1 MAGIAAL
8 CALVTVLA
16 GCSTIRN
23 MSPAAREAKKKQVQ
37 LAQLQAACMRFADQY
52 VGRVVEETGRFQRN
66 VTDPELRVMVSNWTL
81 SQANSAFTTASGD
94 SAVVSALDLVTLAVL
109 SRMVIEDTLMPR
121 FPEEGAPLLA
131 VHRYLEEQ
139 AWKLTDSF
147 LTPSQTRDFK
157 DVLVQWRASNPYVQ
171 GVAFVHFLDFAK
183 AIGRPAPGEATQS
196 GGLFSMLGLDP
207 LAGLDPAVRQ
217 LEQTRLLAE
226 RMIFYLQRVPYIVN
240 LQVDR
245 VSSEMFNRPE
255 VRGMLADADRASR
268 SAERFA
274 GVAESLPE
282 TLAREREALINQL
295 LSALVMQQQTLQP
308 MLVELRQAMEAAGG
322 TAESVDAVVRSVDA
336 MLARRPPSGAGAGA
350 GRPFDITEYTQAAAE
365 FTRTANELQ
374 LLLTTLNTKAPGL
387 STAVGDAVGQGRS
400 LVDYLALRVAVLI
413 ALLIGGTLAA
423 ALAYRFISVRTK
435 A

>member
-1 MAGIAAL
+1 
-8 CALVTVLA
+8 
-16 GCSTIRN
+16 
-23 MSPAAREAKKKQVQ
+23 
-37 LAQLQAACMRFADQY
+37 
-52 VGRVVEETGRFQRN
+52 
-66 VTDPELRVMVSNWTL
+66 
-81 SQANSAFTTASGD
+81 
-94 SAVVSALDLVTLAVL
+94 
-109 SRMVIEDTLMPR
+109 
-121 FPEEGAPLLA
+121 
-131 VHRYLEEQ
+131 
-139 AWKLTDSF
+139 
-147 LTPSQTRDFK
+147 
-157 DVLVQWRASNPYVQ
+157 
-171 GVAFVHFLDFAK
+171 
-183 AIGRPAPGEATQS
+183 
-196 GGLFSMLGLDP
+196 
-207 LAGLDPAVRQ
+207 
-217 LEQTRLLAE
+217 
-226 RMIFYLQRVPYIVN
+226 
-240 LQVDR
+240 
-245 VSSEMFNRPE
+245 
-255 VRGMLADADRASR
+255 MLADADRASR